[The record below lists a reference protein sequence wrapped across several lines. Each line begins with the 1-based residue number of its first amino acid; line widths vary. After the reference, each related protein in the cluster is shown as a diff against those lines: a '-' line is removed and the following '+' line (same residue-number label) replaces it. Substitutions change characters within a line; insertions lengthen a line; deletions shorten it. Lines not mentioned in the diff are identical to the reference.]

1 MSFAGRQRTPIPI
14 VSQDDWWDFLNVAID
29 ERVTDIIVQT
39 GEQLICSDHGAL
51 SGFGVNITPTAIQ
64 NIIRWVTGD
73 DGAYARIIG
82 GVDLD
87 CAYEIDDNHDCD
99 EWGTP
104 LRHRFR
110 ANMTAGRHHRGYGIQ
125 IVMRYLA
132 STPPSLE
139 EVGLEAAIVDEIDP
153 AMGMVIISGETGSG
167 KTTTFAAIIRHVL
180 EGKTSIRGNIITYE
194 APIEYVF
201 EDIESP
207 CCVIMQHEIGLH
219 LPTFSAGVRNSL
231 RRKPGLVVIGELR
244 DPDTIEAAV
253 EAANTGHPIY
263 STTHANSAAYILRRL
278 SRKFPPELQEQAYYD
293 LLGTTHMVVSQVLV
307 DRTDGGKACL
317 REWQV
322 LTPEITRKLEE
333 AGPRGH
339 FDVLTRFMEDPA
351 SNSGRSMRLT
361 VETALE
367 RGQISATIAEVVL
380 RRYGYRR
387 LGGVTERLAS

>member
-14 VSQDDWWDFLNVAID
+14 TSQEDWWDFLNAAID

-51 SGFGVNITPTAIQ
+51 CGFGVNITPTAMQ
-64 NIIRWVTGD
+64 NIIRWITGD
-73 DGAYARIIG
+73 DGAYARLIG

-87 CAYEIDDNHDCD
+87 CGYEIDDNKHKD
-99 EWGTP
+99 EWGIP

-110 ANMTAGRHHRGYGIQ
+110 ANMTAGRHRRGYGIQ

-132 STPPSLE
+132 SAPPT
-139 EVGLEAAIVDEIDP
+139 LEAVALEPEIVGEIDP

-180 EGKTSIRGNIITYE
+180 EGHTSIRGNIITYE

-201 EDIESP
+201 EDIESE

-219 LPTFSAGVRNSL
+219 LPTFGAGVRNAL

-244 DPDTIEAAV
+244 DAETIEAAV

-263 STTHANSAAYILRRL
+263 TTTHANSAAYILRRL
-278 SRKFPPELQEQAYYD
+278 SRKFPAELQEQAFYD
-293 LLGTTHMVVSQVLV
+293 LLGTTHMLVSQVLV

-322 LTPEITRKLEE
+322 LTPEVVRKLED

-339 FDVLTRFMEDPA
+339 FDVLNRVMEDPD
-351 SNSGRSMRLT
+351 SGSGRSMRLT
-361 VETALE
+361 VERALDG
-367 RGQISATIAEVVL
+367 GQISSATADAVL
-380 RRYGYRR
+380 KRYGYRR
-387 LGGVTERLAS
+387 SGGVTERG